1 MMRQEGT
8 LSVGGPGEDT
18 SRVPRYQRASLPLAD
33 LVVDFA
39 RAIQSVDAAGHR
51 QAPYRPGFGPLHEK
65 PALKLVMADL
75 AEADPQRYASHQL
88 EVPYGDGT
96 RQKCDICLGGPQPW
110 EWAIEVKMLRLL
122 GDNENRNDNM
132 MGQILSPY
140 PRHGSALTDCTK
152 LLTSQLGTHKAILI
166 YGFDHPPW
174 LMDPGIEAFEVL
186 ASRKVRLASR
196 AVATFD
202 GLVHPV
208 HQRGRVFG
216 WEVQPQ

>member
-1 MMRQEGT
+1 
-8 LSVGGPGEDT
+8 
-18 SRVPRYQRASLPLAD
+18 VPSYRHTSLPLAD

-39 RAIQSVDAAGHR
+39 RAIQAVDAAEPV
-51 QAPYRPGFGPLHEK
+51 QAPYQPGIGPLPEK
-65 PALKLVMADL
+65 RTVRLVMAHL

-96 RQKCDICLGGPQPW
+96 HQKCDICLGGPKPW

-122 GDNENRNDNM
+122 GDNEKPNDNM

-140 PRHGSALTDCTK
+140 PGHGSALTDCTK
-152 LLTSQLGTHKAILI
+152 LLASQLGTHKAILI
-166 YGFDHPPW
+166 YGFDHPLWP
-174 LMDPGIEAFEVL
+174 MDPAIEAFEVL
-186 ASRKVRLASR
+186 ASRKVKLASR

-202 GLVHPV
+202 RLIHPV